1 MSNIMNVTYHSSDL
15 FAPVLATSMA
25 SLFENNKSFD
35 EIHVYIFENPLS
47 DENKDKLNQL
57 AGKYNKIGRAHV

>member
-1 MSNIMNVTYHSSDL
+1 MNVTYHSSDL

-47 DENKDKLNQL
+47 DEI
-57 AGKYNKIGRAHV
+57 KIN